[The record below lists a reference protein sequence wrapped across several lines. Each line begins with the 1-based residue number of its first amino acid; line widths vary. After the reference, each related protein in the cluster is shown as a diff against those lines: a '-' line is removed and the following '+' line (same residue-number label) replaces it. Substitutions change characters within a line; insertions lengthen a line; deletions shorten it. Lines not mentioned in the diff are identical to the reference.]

1 MRELLHKLADW
12 AVAVVEALGYAGV
25 AFLVALENLIPPIPS
40 EVILPLAGFS
50 VSQGELSF
58 IGVNVAATAGSLI
71 GALILYGISRW
82 VGEVRLRRFIR
93 RFEWLPF
100 VNEADVDN
108 AQAWFGRHGGTAVL
122 IGRLVPV
129 IRSVVSV
136 PAGFA
141 RMPLGL
147 FILYTTLG
155 SAIWNGALITLG
167 WILGEQWMLVR
178 QYTQY
183 LEYAVV
189 AVLLA
194 AILWFV
200 WRRWSA
206 RSGGSRSPAVMAA
219 DEEARGRG
227 PA

>member
-1 MRELLHKLADW
+1 
-12 AVAVVEALGYAGV
+12 
-25 AFLVALENLIPPIPS
+25 
-40 EVILPLAGFS
+40 
-50 VSQGELSF
+50 
-58 IGVNVAATAGSLI
+58 
-71 GALILYGISRW
+71 
-82 VGEVRLRRFIR
+82 
-93 RFEWLPF
+93 
-100 VNEADVDN
+100 
-108 AQAWFGRHGGTAVL
+108 
-122 IGRLVPV
+122 
-129 IRSVVSV
+129 
-136 PAGFA
+136 
-141 RMPLGL
+141 MPLGL

-155 SAIWNGALITLG
+155 SAVWNGALISLG